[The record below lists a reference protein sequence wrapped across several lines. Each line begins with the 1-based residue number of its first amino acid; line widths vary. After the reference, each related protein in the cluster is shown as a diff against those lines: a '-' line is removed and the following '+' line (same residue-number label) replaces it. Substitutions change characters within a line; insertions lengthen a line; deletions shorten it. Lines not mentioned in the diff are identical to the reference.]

1 MQSII
6 QENQHLTEEVRN
18 AQENLRLSA
27 NQISKLN
34 GELNDYRG
42 RFEASNEETETYRR
56 KIQKLTSENTNL
68 GDEIRGAQ
76 ENLRL
81 SANQIAKLN
90 NELKIT
96 CGENE

>member
-34 GELNDYRG
+34 NEVNEYKNRLD
-42 RFEASNEETETYRR
+42 SNVEESETYRK
-56 KIQKLTSENTNL
+56 KIQKLSSENNNL
-68 GDEIRGAQ
+68 GE
-76 ENLRL
+76 
-81 SANQIAKLN
+81 
-90 NELKIT
+90 
-96 CGENE
+96 

>member
-1 MQSII
+1 MQSVI

-42 RFEASNEETETYRR
+42 RFEASNE
-56 KIQKLTSENTNL
+56 
-68 GDEIRGAQ
+68 
-76 ENLRL
+76 
-81 SANQIAKLN
+81 
-90 NELKIT
+90 
-96 CGENE
+96 